1 MAANAI
7 SHHTPRRK
15 RWGPYIARRLL
26 ALGITVTA
34 LGAASWL
41 APMLRAPEEP
51 APPLPERIETRAE
64 APALEPVFTEANVT
78 LDLTPARAAA
88 PRARGRRLN
97 GIPLNAAAEAV
108 SEGYEIL
115 SATELDAISQA
126 RD

>member
-15 RWGPYIARRLL
+15 RWGPYMARRLL

-34 LGAASWL
+34 LGAVSWL

-51 APPLPERIETRAE
+51 APPLPERSETRAE

-78 LDLTPARAAA
+78 LDLAPARAA
-88 PRARGRRLN
+88 PRARVRRLN